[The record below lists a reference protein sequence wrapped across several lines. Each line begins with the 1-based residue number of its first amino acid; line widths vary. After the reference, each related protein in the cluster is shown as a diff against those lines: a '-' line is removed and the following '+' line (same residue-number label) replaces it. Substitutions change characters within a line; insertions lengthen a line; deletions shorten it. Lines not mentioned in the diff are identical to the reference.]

1 MNEAIVERAA
11 NVNKRLDLGIL
22 NILLKL
28 CDH

>member
-11 NVNKRLDLGIL
+11 NMNKRWDLGIL

-28 CDH
+28 NNH